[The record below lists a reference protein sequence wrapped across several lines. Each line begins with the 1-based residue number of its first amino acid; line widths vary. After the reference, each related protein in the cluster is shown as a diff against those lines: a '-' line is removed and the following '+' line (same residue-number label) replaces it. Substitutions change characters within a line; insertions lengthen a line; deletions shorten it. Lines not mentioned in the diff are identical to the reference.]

1 MYSLCNLRAKSIYT
15 GNGGI
20 LLSDESA
27 SSRYA
32 DIIPILKPKTNPPV
46 KSDPIPRVFN
56 ILFIIVYGHIY
67 LDVTLNVENYTGI
80 RRRVMKLKMKWFGSL
95 VEFGGI
101 KLPSWSYILMVKVLR
116 FWRGTKY

>member
-1 MYSLCNLRAKSIYT
+1 MN
-15 GNGGI
+15 
-20 LLSDESA
+20 
-27 SSRYA
+27 
-32 DIIPILKPKTNPPV
+32 IPKLKPIVSPPV
-46 KSDPIPRVFN
+46 KSDPILRVFN

-95 VEFGGI
+95 VEFGGM

-116 FWRGTKY
+116 LWRGAKY

>member
-1 MYSLCNLRAKSIYT
+1 LYSLCNLRAKSIYT

-20 LLSDESA
+20 LLSNESA

-32 DIIPILKPKTNPPV
+32 DIIPILNPKTNPPV
-46 KSDPIPRVFN
+46 KSDPIPRVFKTF
-56 ILFIIVYGHIY
+56 FIIVYGHIY

-80 RRRVMKLKMKWFGSL
+80 RRRVMKEIMKWFGSSD
-95 VEFGGI
+95 EFGGI
-101 KLPSWSYILMVKVLR
+101 KLPFWSYILIVKVLR